1 MKPTTNQFSLSKVTI
16 IPFRKTS
23 LSHAVLIIAMLL
35 NIGACKQ
42 DAEKTTMPTMAGSKN
57 TANISVQPLP
67 GGKARFTVAVGN
79 LDATGNSFVRIVNMT
94 FNTAG
99 TVSATVY
106 EWISDQK
113 KGKSAVNSHLC
124 TFDGVSK
131 TCSVYSPT
139 GWISGGSSNP
149 YKSWRGTYTYSGS
162 TLSITWT
169 SGKTGSESWTISN
182 PTTALARA
190 SLASSSTAM
199 GYTHGR
205 GYGSNASWSTFKT
218 ISQLQP
224 FPTYSSTYSRR
235 AMAAV
240 TGGVLALAPSTYSFN
255 TWATTNTNLA
265 LFTTPSSP
273 TPINSAHR
281 WDSASTACN
290 PGSCNANPRPGAT
303 GIIYHIASMNNNRA
317 IAYTNHCACLSAA
330 TEFPCYDR
338 NLHPS
343 GLMQIID
350 DNSNLV
356 ALVGIEAQNPVSG
369 DSGYPNYQFHL
380 WDFNNIP

>member
-1 MKPTTNQFSLSKVTI
+1 MRPTTNQKLLWKARIV
-16 IPFRKTS
+16 PFRKQSFKFAALLIFLS
-23 LSHAVLIIAMLL
+23 LNFSS
-35 NIGACKQ
+35 CKQ
-42 DAEKTTMPTMAGSKN
+42 DADKAGVLSLQDAFKSMAAAS
-57 TANISVQPLP
+57 AQPLP

-79 LDATGNSFVRIVNMT
+79 LDAVGNSFVRIVNMT
-94 FNTAG
+94 FNTGG
-99 TVSATVY
+99 TVAATVY

-113 KGKSAVNSHLC
+113 KGKSAVNSHRC
-124 TFDGVSK
+124 TFDGVTK
-131 TCSVYSPT
+131 TCTVYAPT
-139 GWISGGSSNP
+139 GWITGGSSNP
-149 YKSWRGTYTYSGS
+149 YKSWSGTYTYSGN
-162 TLSITWT
+162 TLTITWT
-169 SGKTGSESWTISN
+169 SGKTGTESWTISN

-205 GYGSNASWSTFKT
+205 GYGSNAAWSTFKT
-218 ISQLQP
+218 MTQMQP
-224 FPTYSSTYSRR
+224 FPTYSSTNSRR

-240 TGGVLALAPSTYSFN
+240 TNGAWTLAPTTYSFN
-255 TWATTNTNLA
+255 TWASTNTNLA

-273 TPINSAHR
+273 TPINAAHR
-281 WDSASTACN
+281 WDTGGSYN
-290 PGSCNANPRPGAT
+290 PASCNANPRPGVT

-317 IAYTNHCACLSAA
+317 IAYTNHAACLSTAS
-330 TEFPCYDR
+330 EFPCYTR

-350 DNSNLV
+350 DNNNWV